1 MDADK
6 IVTDGK
12 LDENMFEDPALVYV
26 DLINEQYAEID
37 EDIMLGEASD
47 IHLVD
52 IVLRDDNEILKVFN
66 EDITY
71 NEVQVLN

>member
-1 MDADK
+1 MNADK

-12 LDENMFEDPALVYV
+12 LDENMFENPALVYI
-26 DLINEQYAEID
+26 DLINEQCAEID

-47 IHLVD
+47 LHLVD
-52 IVLRDDNEILKVFN
+52 IILRDDSEVLKVFN

-71 NEVQVLN
+71 NEVQILN